1 MYQQATAPTGTFS
14 KVDSRGSVA
23 VTTDGAIA
31 YWDNDKLTE
40 TTPPGTF
47 VEVDAGIPYQG
58 GTHKCALKD
67 DKRLTCWGTTG
78 NLTHASPPQGSFT
91 ALTAGSSYFCA
102 LAVDGA
108 VKCWDSGGS
117 EKGKPPPG
125 TFTDVA
131 AGLDNTCAVSSSG
144 VLNCWGYIAY
154 LGTPPSGTFSSVAL
168 KNNDACALRSDSAM
182 VCWGGDYYDPDP
194 NSAKNIDPGPFKNVS
209 VGCGVTT
216 NGELR
221 CKSFTSARPGK
232 YTSVTNDCAIRT
244 NGRVECFGS
253 LMRPPQD

>member
-1 MYQQATAPTGTFS
+1 
-14 KVDSRGSVA
+14 
-23 VTTDGAIA
+23 
-31 YWDNDKLTE
+31 
-40 TTPPGTF
+40 
-47 VEVDAGIPYQG
+47 
-58 GTHKCALKD
+58 
-67 DKRLTCWGTTG
+67 
-78 NLTHASPPQGSFT
+78 
-91 ALTAGSSYFCA
+91 
-102 LAVDGA
+102 
-108 VKCWDSGGS
+108 VKCWDSGDS

-144 VLNCWGYIAY
+144 VLNCWGYVAY

-182 VCWGGDYYDPDP
+182 VCWGGNYYDPDP
-194 NSAKNIDPGPFKNVS
+194 NSAKNIDQGPFKNVS
-209 VGCGVTT
+209 VGCGVAT

-232 YTSVTNDCAIRT
+232 YASVTNDCAIRT